1 MTPDLTFAVNVIGF
15 AAFALGGIF
24 YARSKVPNQTIA
36 NYKALTESQ
45 EKRVA
50 ALEDQSKVYQQN
62 HLDSIKDIADLQGQ
76 IKVYKELP
84 LQEMA
89 IAMQRISTVNE
100 GIAKSNQLI
109 LDTLNRSAGLLA
121 DEKTH
126 PTPKGKTTTTT
137 TTTK

>member
-1 MTPDLTFAVNVIGF
+1 MTPDLTFAINVVGF
-15 AAFALGGIF
+15 AAFVVGGIF

-36 NYKALTESQ
+36 NYKALAESQ
-45 EKRVA
+45 EKRIL
-50 ALEDQSKVYQQN
+50 ALEEQGKTDQRN
-62 HLDSIKDIADLQGQ
+62 HLDSIKAIADLQGQ

-89 IAMQRISTVNE
+89 TAMQRISTVNE

-121 DEKTH
+121 DEKH
-126 PTPKGKTTTTT
+126 PAKGEVTTTINTV
-137 TTTK
+137 TK